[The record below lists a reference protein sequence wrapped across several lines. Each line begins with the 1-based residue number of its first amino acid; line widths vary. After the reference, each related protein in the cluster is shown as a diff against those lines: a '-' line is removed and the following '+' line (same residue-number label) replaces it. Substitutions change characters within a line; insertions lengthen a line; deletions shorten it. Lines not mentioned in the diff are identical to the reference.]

1 MKDLLHLLIFKKLYP
16 ETEHKARIVDAITG
30 VVVWLCAAIVL
41 RFIIKAIEIWTTM

>member
-30 VVVWLCAAIVL
+30 VVVWVCVGM
-41 RFIIKAIEIWTTM
+41 FIQHFVKAIQLWVTM